1 MYTDASD
8 LAIALADAEL
18 ADAAEIALSFVGTPD
33 NLATGEL
40 CELCRVV
47 SRALS
52 GAENLAE
59 ALAGLGD
66 DQGDYVEAIAAAIVA
81 KIEGA
86 TMNSTAASGPLVRCI
101 NVYKLT
107 SALDKGVSK
116 PAKLLGDK
124 ARRLIAMLGGLRSAW
139 QDARDGKSGADA
151 RAKAL
156 VPRVRDAVDGMM
168 DEEQR
173 AKQLAVT
180 ARELAPPVGR
190 LAGRARRKDGGFDL
204 MATAC
209 SFSKGIDTVAALGRN
224 AIRSRRM
231 APPIQTVLTY
241 VKKFRE
247 VVDVANSTA
256 NDPAFARDLVASQV
270 EAFLEKLAAHPLG
283 FIQEAADKMR
293 ELSDVLFDRLGGYVE
308 QLADFCAKQIQPV
321 IYKIVSYLVSLAD
334 RIESKFQIE
343 DALTNVTKWLDEKT
357 DSAAFRTLRQFVE
370 IAQFVVQFL
379 EEGKVK
385 EYATKVFDVA
395 AILVQPGA
403 LVNKVVQP
411 ALDFVEK
418 ITDMDG
424 IGAVFNETFGQL
436 LEFGEDWVKDKL
448 GDLQEYAEEFIG
460 AMVEKAVSFA
470 DGLIDEIA
478 AKAGQLG
485 ANILDELMPTWL
497 PPLLSDILTYVD
509 MIQGTLESI
518 YDIVNGTTTDG
529 ILHFL
534 ELPMKMV
541 KATCPADEVAELYGS
556 ADADEQIEAAGARRR
571 RRRLGAAAAPASAGS
586 RRPLFARF
594 PAAEA
599 RAARGAGPAVKQ
611 GGWQSS
617 EAVGG
622 WPTCVRERGG
632 AAAAR
637 VARE

>member
-1 MYTDASD
+1 MIASR
-8 LAIALADAEL
+8 
-18 ADAAEIALSFVGTPD
+18 T
-33 NLATGEL
+33 
-40 CELCRVV
+40 
-47 SRALS
+47 
-52 GAENLAE
+52 
-59 ALAGLGD
+59 
-66 DQGDYVEAIAAAIVA
+66 
-81 KIEGA
+81 
-86 TMNSTAASGPLVRCI
+86 
-101 NVYKLT
+101 
-107 SALDKGVSK
+107 
-116 PAKLLGDK
+116 
-124 ARRLIAMLGGLRSAW
+124 
-139 QDARDGKSGADA
+139 
-151 RAKAL
+151 
-156 VPRVRDAVDGMM
+156 
-168 DEEQR
+168 
-173 AKQLAVT
+173 
-180 ARELAPPVGR
+180 
-190 LAGRARRKDGGFDL
+190 
-204 MATAC
+204 
-209 SFSKGIDTVAALGRN
+209 SFS
-224 AIRSRRM
+224 
-231 APPIQTVLTY
+231 
-241 VKKFRE
+241 
-247 VVDVANSTA
+247 
-256 NDPAFARDLVASQV
+256 
-270 EAFLEKLAAHPLG
+270 
-283 FIQEAADKMR
+283 
-293 ELSDVLFDRLGGYVE
+293 
-308 QLADFCAKQIQPV
+308 
-321 IYKIVSYLVSLAD
+321 
-334 RIESKFQIE
+334 IE

-424 IGAVFNETFGQL
+424 IGEVFNETFGQL

-556 ADADEQIEAAGARRR
+556 ADADAQIGGRRRPPSPPPPRRRRRAGARRLSPAPLR
-571 RRRLGAAAAPASAGS
+571 AAAGGGG
-586 RRPLFARF
+586 ARS
-594 PAAEA
+594 
-599 RAARGAGPAVKQ
+599 ARGGPCGRTRVSAV
-611 GGWQSS
+611 
-617 EAVGG
+617 E
-622 WPTCVRERGG
+622 
-632 AAAAR
+632 
-637 VARE
+637 

>member
-1 MYTDASD
+1 
-8 LAIALADAEL
+8 
-18 ADAAEIALSFVGTPD
+18 
-33 NLATGEL
+33 
-40 CELCRVV
+40 
-47 SRALS
+47 
-52 GAENLAE
+52 
-59 ALAGLGD
+59 
-66 DQGDYVEAIAAAIVA
+66 
-81 KIEGA
+81 
-86 TMNSTAASGPLVRCI
+86 
-101 NVYKLT
+101 
-107 SALDKGVSK
+107 
-116 PAKLLGDK
+116 
-124 ARRLIAMLGGLRSAW
+124 MLGGLLSAW

-173 AKQLAVT
+173 AAT
-180 ARELAPPVGR
+180 RR
-190 LAGRARRKDGGFDL
+190 DGRARAAGGPAGGTCEPGGRQLRSDGDRVLVLEGDRH
-204 MATAC
+204 
-209 SFSKGIDTVAALGRN
+209 GRR
-224 AIRSRRM
+224 AGAQRDPILQM
-231 APPIQTVLTY
+231 VAPPIQTVLTY

-343 DALTNVTKWLDEKT
+343 DALTNVTKWLDET

-418 ITDMDG
+418 ITDMDR
-424 IGAVFNETFGQL
+424 IGEVFNETFGQL

-448 GDLQEYAEEFIG
+448 GDCR
-460 AMVEKAVSFA
+460 STPR
-470 DGLIDEIA
+470 
-478 AKAGQLG
+478 
-485 ANILDELMPTWL
+485 N
-497 PPLLSDILTYVD
+497 S
-509 MIQGTLESI
+509 
-518 YDIVNGTTTDG
+518 
-529 ILHFL
+529 
-534 ELPMKMV
+534 
-541 KATCPADEVAELYGS
+541 S
-556 ADADEQIEAAGARRR
+556 ARWS
-571 RRRLGAAAAPASAGS
+571 RRLS
-586 RRPLFARF
+586 R
-594 PAAEA
+594 
-599 RAARGAGPAVKQ
+599 
-611 GGWQSS
+611 S
-617 EAVGG
+617 
-622 WPTCVRERGG
+622 PTG
-632 AAAAR
+632 
-637 VARE
+637 

>member
-1 MYTDASD
+1 M
-8 LAIALADAEL
+8 
-18 ADAAEIALSFVGTPD
+18 
-33 NLATGEL
+33 
-40 CELCRVV
+40 
-47 SRALS
+47 
-52 GAENLAE
+52 
-59 ALAGLGD
+59 
-66 DQGDYVEAIAAAIVA
+66 
-81 KIEGA
+81 
-86 TMNSTAASGPLVRCI
+86 
-101 NVYKLT
+101 
-107 SALDKGVSK
+107 
-116 PAKLLGDK
+116 
-124 ARRLIAMLGGLRSAW
+124 
-139 QDARDGKSGADA
+139 
-151 RAKAL
+151 
-156 VPRVRDAVDGMM
+156 PRVRDAVDGMM

-190 LAGRARRKDGGFDL
+190 LAGRVQRKDGGFDL

-224 AIRSRRM
+224 AIPILQM
-231 APPIQTVLTY
+231 VAPPIQTVLTY

-321 IYKIVSYLVSLAD
+321 LYKVAEFLVSLAD
-334 RIESKFQIE
+334 RIENKFQIE
-343 DALTNVTKWLDEKT
+343 DALTNVTKWLDE
-357 DSAAFRTLRQFVE
+357 DGLGGLPHPPPVCRDRAVRRAVPRGGQG
-370 IAQFVVQFL
+370 
-379 EEGKVK
+379 EGVRD
-385 EYATKVFDVA
+385 EVFDVA

-485 ANILDELMPTWL
+485 ANILNELMPTWL

-556 ADADEQIEAAGARRR
+556 ADADEQIEAAGAADAGGAWAPAPHRRPLALAAPSLRGFRRR
-571 RRRLGAAAAPASAGS
+571 RRACSAQ
-586 RRPLFARF
+586 R
-594 PAAEA
+594 
-599 RAARGAGPAVKQ
+599 GPAVEQ

>member
-1 MYTDASD
+1 M
-8 LAIALADAEL
+8 
-18 ADAAEIALSFVGTPD
+18 
-33 NLATGEL
+33 
-40 CELCRVV
+40 
-47 SRALS
+47 
-52 GAENLAE
+52 
-59 ALAGLGD
+59 
-66 DQGDYVEAIAAAIVA
+66 
-81 KIEGA
+81 
-86 TMNSTAASGPLVRCI
+86 
-101 NVYKLT
+101 
-107 SALDKGVSK
+107 
-116 PAKLLGDK
+116 
-124 ARRLIAMLGGLRSAW
+124 
-139 QDARDGKSGADA
+139 
-151 RAKAL
+151 
-156 VPRVRDAVDGMM
+156 
-168 DEEQR
+168 
-173 AKQLAVT
+173 
-180 ARELAPPVGR
+180 
-190 LAGRARRKDGGFDL
+190 RRKDGGFDL

-224 AIRSRRM
+224 AIPILQM
-231 APPIQTVLTY
+231 VAPPIQTVLTY

-247 VVDVANSTA
+247 VVDVANLDGERPSVQRATSSRRRWRPSSSWRRTRSASSRRRRTRCASSRMCSSTA
-256 NDPAFARDLVASQV
+256 S
-270 EAFLEKLAAHPLG
+270 AATSSSSPT
-283 FIQEAADKMR
+283 
-293 ELSDVLFDRLGGYVE
+293 S
-308 QLADFCAKQIQPV
+308 AKQIQPV
-321 IYKIVSYLVSLAD
+321 LYKVAEFLVSFLD
-334 RIESKFQIE
+334 RIENKFQIE

-395 AILVQPGA
+395 AILEQPGA

-556 ADADEQIEAAGARRR
+556 ADADEQIEAAGAADAGGAWAPAPHRRPLALAAPSLRGFRRR
-571 RRRLGAAAAPASAGS
+571 RRACSA
-586 RRPLFARF
+586 RRGPRVQT
-594 PAAEA
+594 
-599 RAARGAGPAVKQ
+599 RGLAV
-611 GGWQSS
+611 
-617 EAVGG
+617 E
-622 WPTCVRERGG
+622 
-632 AAAAR
+632 
-637 VARE
+637 